1 MRHPNGTT
9 AALALL
15 GLGLLA
21 SCSADSLP
29 EALYEPDEVF
39 FAGRPAAAPRV
50 TAAPSRSA
58 GERSGRG
65 AVVHAPDL
73 PAANDPAV
81 VARFLVA
88 ADGFLTVGQSFTPGT
103 LRPTDRV
110 ALRLGEQRL
119 PADLAVMATHP
130 DGSIRHAVVST
141 TLPSGT
147 ARRATPALLVRLP

>member
-1 MRHPNGTT
+1 MRQPNGTT

-21 SCSADSLP
+21 ACATDNLP

-39 FAGRPAAAPRV
+39 FAGRPAAEPRPAV
-50 TAAPSRSA
+50 APSS
-58 GERSGRG
+58 SGGARGGGG
-65 AVVHAPDL
+65 AVVRAPEL
-73 PAANDPAV
+73 PAADDPAV

-88 ADGFLTVGQSFTPGT
+88 ADGPLAFGQSFTPGT

-110 ALRLGEQRL
+110 ALRVGGQRL

-130 DGSIRHAVVST
+130 DGSVRHAVVST
-141 TLPSGT
+141 MVPSGT